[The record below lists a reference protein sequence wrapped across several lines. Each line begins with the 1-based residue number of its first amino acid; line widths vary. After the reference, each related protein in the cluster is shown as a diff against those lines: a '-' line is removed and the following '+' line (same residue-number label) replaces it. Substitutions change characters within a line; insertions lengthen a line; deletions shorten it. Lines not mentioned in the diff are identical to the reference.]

1 MNDSFPR
8 SRREYCVKLA
18 ASFLAEMGV
27 SGFPLRPASLIHAKG
42 WALKTYD
49 WLAGLRGIQDPF
61 AIMDMRKEVFL
72 SEDAMVARRGS
83 RYLIVYDE
91 RARPHGRV
99 NFSLMHE
106 VGHVALE
113 HLDSLPGGAPLR
125 SAVPEAEMRALDR
138 EADCFASNTL
148 APAVLARAFQTKL
161 SPAECARLFRVSLR
175 AWETR
180 LAFLDRDFACMPE
193 GLREAQKGQFMD
205 FVRSVEGERG
215 IRLFAG

>member
-1 MNDSFPR
+1 MSDPLPAF
-8 SRREYCVKLA
+8 RREYCVNLA

-27 SGFPLRPASLIHAKG
+27 SGFPLYPTELIRAKG

-49 WLAGLRGIQDPF
+49 WLAGLRDIRDPF

-72 SEDAMVARRGS
+72 SEDAMVARQGG

-106 VGHVALE
+106 VGHITLG
-113 HLDSLPGGAPLR
+113 HLDAIPGGLLCRANL
-125 SAVPEAEMRALDR
+125 PEIELRALDR
-138 EADCFASNTL
+138 EADCFASNAL
-148 APAVLARAFQTKL
+148 APAMLAARFHAMQ
-161 SPAECARLFRVSLR
+161 SPVENTRLFHMSMS

-180 LAFLDRDFACMPE
+180 MAFLAKDEACMAD
-193 GLREAQKGQFMD
+193 GLREAQKRQFKG
-205 FVRSVEGERG
+205 FVRHVEERHRASLSSG
-215 IRLFAG
+215 